1 MKKPEPPPAQ
11 LIRESFL
18 PEDPNPMKNYRIKK
32 VIERGNPTYYVQ
44 RKFLWFWWID
54 MYQPS
59 HIIDGNPFP
68 NEGRGF
74 LGQGFFLTLE
84 EAKEEL
90 RSDLKFNE
98 SRKRLSKTN
107 PEYIYD
113 LT

>member
-1 MKKPEPPPAQ
+1 MKKLEPPSAQ

-32 VIERGNPTYYVQ
+32 VIEHGNPTYYVQ
-44 RKFLWFWWID
+44 RKILWFWWMD
-54 MYQPS
+54 MYQPG

-68 NEGRGF
+68 NGGRGF

>member
-1 MKKPEPPPAQ
+1 MKKPEPPSSR
-11 LIRESFL
+11 LISESFL
-18 PEDPNPMKNYRIKK
+18 PEDPNPIKNYRIKK
-32 VIERGNPTYYVQ
+32 VIERGNAVYYVQ
-44 RKFLWFWWID
+44 RKFLWFWWMD

-59 HIIDGNPFP
+59 HIDPFP
-68 NEGRGF
+68 NGGRGF

-98 SRKRLSKTN
+98 SRKRLSKTK

>member
-1 MKKPEPPPAQ
+1 MKKPEFPPAQ
-11 LIRESFL
+11 LISESFL

-32 VIERGNPTYYVQ
+32 VVERGNIVYYVQ
-44 RKFLWFWWID
+44 RKFLWFWWMD

-59 HIIDGNPFP
+59 HIIPYP
-68 NEGRGF
+68 NDGRGF

-84 EAKEEL
+84 EAKAEL
-90 RSDLKFNE
+90 RSDLEFNE
-98 SRKRLSKTN
+98 SLKRSSKTK